1 MGNMSGTF
9 VPCSMEQREK
19 YQQARVECSYEG
31 MAASCN
37 SAAFYR
43 YQMAFQDQAMMD
55 VAAMEEVWN
64 YYKQGCELG
73 DVESCLHAGFLQYEG
88 LYTKDNK
95 PILERDLASSA
106 HYLQSA
112 LQHAH
117 SRAKQSYSSCE
128 SIAPTNIKRKEEG
141 GEKEEAEEEAHED
154 KKEEEKKDDNEEP
167 LPEDKEAV
175 VACLRLLGDLHSRLE
190 EHDPEEEEEE
200 YEDEEREEE
209 RVQEARKEAKR
220 CYKSACLLGD
230 AYSCGRTGR
239 MILQRM
245 EEEKLNFASYLSTS
259 STGNEVDKRR
269 KRSLDE
275 ELQKAVKWFDRGCAA
290 GTNEM
295 CESRRRL
302 QSLLQGASSVD
313 KDRVFPSAVKRQ
325 QANSWNASKED
336 RI

>member
-9 VPCSMEQREK
+9 VPCSVEQREK
-19 YQQARVECSYEG
+19 YQQARVECNYEG

-37 SAAFYR
+37 AAAFYR
-43 YQMAFQDQAMMD
+43 YQMAFQDEAMD

-117 SRAKQSYSSCE
+117 SRAKQSYSS
-128 SIAPTNIKRKEEG
+128 SSTQPIAPTNIKRKG
-141 GEKEEAEEEAHED
+141 EEEQEED
-154 KKEEEKKDDNEEP
+154 KKEEEKKDDDEEP

-175 VACLRLLGDLHSRLE
+175 VACLRLLGDLHSRVE
-190 EHDPEEEEEE
+190 EHDLEEEEEE
-200 YEDEEREEE
+200 EDEDEDEDEERE
-209 RVQEARKEAKR
+209 QEAKR

-245 EEEKLNFASYLSTS
+245 EEEKLNFASHLSSS
-259 STGNEVDKRR
+259 STGNEFDKRR
-269 KRSLDE
+269 QRSLDE

-290 GTNEM
+290 GANEM

-302 QSLLQGASSVD
+302 QSLLQGASSAHT
-313 KDRVFPSAVKRQ
+313 DRVLPSAVKRQ